1 MGLMNDRIGQDA
13 EIDILKLRTITV
25 NTTLIKQPTS
35 WGSIFEEWVRTRWLK
50 LFSTA
55 NPVPTNKGKI
65 SFPFNVTGEGETEKR
80 VLVDKAED
88 AKNKLKTRTI
98 DCSYQDGKGAL
109 VETGENCN
117 VVAVELKHTTG
128 KLSGE
133 PLKQFYDNVAIIR
146 AKPKRLKRI
155 EYIFSSEKTALDNK
169 NIFIPLIFDS
179 TKGFRATERGDLF
192 QVFFI
197 NDSGEKKTIQY

>member
-55 NPVPTNKGKI
+55 SPVPINKGKI

-98 DCSYQDGKGAL
+98 DCSYQDGTGAF
-109 VETGENCN
+109 VETGEHCN

-128 KLSGE
+128 KLSGD
-133 PLKQFYDNVAIIR
+133 PLKQFYDNVAIVR

-155 EYIFSSEKTALDNK
+155 EYIFSSEKAALDNK
-169 NIFIPLIFDS
+169 NIFIPLIFDPS
-179 TKGFRATERGDLF
+179 KGFNANERGALF
-192 QVFFI
+192 QVFFV
-197 NDSGEKKTIQY
+197 NDLGEKK